1 MIEQTI
7 KPIEQKLTTSS
18 GIDIVYITT
27 IFIFKDS
34 TLSKY
39 LYICPKC
46 SSKYFIYNNQN
57 KETYLVSSC
66 IPLCCCNCNRI
77 LLINKE
83 AINEPQKGILITI

>member
-1 MIEQTI
+1 MIEETI

-18 GIDIVYITT
+18 GIDIMYITT
-27 IFIFKDS
+27 ISIFNDS

-39 LYICPKC
+39 IYTCPKC
-46 SSKYFIYNNQN
+46 SSKYFIYDNQN

-66 IPLCCCNCNRI
+66 IILCCCNCNRPF
-77 LLINKE
+77 LINKE